1 MCISADETGLQ
12 NTSEFS
18 FDCFARHK
26 GLGVFLDDISLS
38 SVVAVV
44 FAAGC
49 LDGKKK

>member
-1 MCISADETGLQ
+1 MGISTDETEPQ

-38 SVVAVV
+38 SAVAV
-44 FAAGC
+44 FAASC
-49 LDGKKK
+49 LDGRKK